1 MTELRKGQDRQ
12 TLWWNS
18 KMTDLHGQCIR
29 VTLSVCYVMKTEI
42 SNLVRRVSGIGTQ
55 RLKGQI
61 ISLSEQE
68 NKRARYEPKID

>member
-18 KMTDLHGQCIR
+18 KMTDRHGQCIR

-42 SNLVRRVSGIGTQ
+42 SNLVQSCFWNRYAKIERPN
-55 RLKGQI
+55 
-61 ISLSEQE
+61 
-68 NKRARYEPKID
+68 NKPFGARKQKSTL

>member
-1 MTELRKGQDRQ
+1 
-12 TLWWNS
+12 
-18 KMTDLHGQCIR
+18 
-29 VTLSVCYVMKTEI
+29 MKTEI